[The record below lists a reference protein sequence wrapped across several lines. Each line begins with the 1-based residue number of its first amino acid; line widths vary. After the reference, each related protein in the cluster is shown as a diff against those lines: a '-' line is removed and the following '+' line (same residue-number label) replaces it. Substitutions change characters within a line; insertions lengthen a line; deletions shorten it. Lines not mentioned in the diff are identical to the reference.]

1 MAYVPYHSEGLELA
15 QKACEG
21 RLNRRIGAL
30 GNSRSLVVGQA
41 SAGTCSLN
49 EQESRQHGCYNDA
62 LKKVAVKLT
71 PAQAAEVA
79 V

>member
-15 QKACEG
+15 QEACEG

-41 SAGTCSLN
+41 SAGTCSLS
-49 EQESRQHGCYNDA
+49 EQECQHGCYNDA